1 MKLLD
6 CGCGPGSI
14 TLELAEVVHPG
25 NVVGIDG
32 DTRRIE
38 VSERLASEGG
48 ITNVRFQ
55 MADVYDLPFSAVIW
69 CEAIGRKQ
77 AQPAQDHTVALPGLT
92 ATASHHR
99 QSFTWKSAAAGPCS
113 RVRSFGWRLRHKE
126 KALALRDALG

>member
-1 MKLLD
+1 M
-6 CGCGPGSI
+6 S
-14 TLELAEVVHPG
+14 AF
-25 NVVGIDG
+25 
-32 DTRRIE
+32 RWR
-38 VSERLASEGG
+38 
-48 ITNVRFQ
+48 
-55 MADVYDLPFSAVIW
+55 DVNDLPFSAVIW